1 MSARSD
7 RTESKERRTNVTG
20 KNQWVSP
27 RGNRWA
33 VHGEGNAKDTKLFDT
48 QKEAAAYAREI
59 AIRQQSEVLIQR
71 PDGRIR
77 SKDSYGND
85 PNPPK
90 DTEH

>member
-1 MSARSD
+1 M
-7 RTESKERRTNVTG
+7 G

-27 RGNRWA
+27 RGEKWGVR
-33 VHGEGNAKDTKLFDT
+33 GEGNSRDTKLFDT
-48 QKEAAAYAREI
+48 QKQAEEFAQTI
-59 AIRQQSEVLIQR
+59 AKNQRSEVITQR

-85 PNPPK
+85 PRSVK

>member
-1 MSARSD
+1 M
-7 RTESKERRTNVTG
+7 G

-27 RGNRWA
+27 RDNKWA
-33 VHGEGNAKDTKLFDT
+33 VHGEKNTKDTKLFNT
-48 QKEAAAYAREI
+48 QREAEIYAQSI
-59 AIRQQSEVLIQR
+59 AKNQKSEVIVQR

-85 PNPPK
+85 PSSIK